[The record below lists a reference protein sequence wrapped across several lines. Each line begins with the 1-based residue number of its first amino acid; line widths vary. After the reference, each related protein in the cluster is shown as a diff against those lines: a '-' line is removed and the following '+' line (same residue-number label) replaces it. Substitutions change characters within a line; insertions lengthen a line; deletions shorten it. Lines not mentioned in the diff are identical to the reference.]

1 MTPHL
6 KTRAVAKALYANYLK
21 RSEECLQTA
30 KDAFLKKSWN
40 AAAICCIHSSIAA
53 CDAMCIYYL
62 GQRHS
67 GENHNQA
74 VQLFRKIKNED
85 DLIIK
90 NAKRLSQLL
99 STKNMAEYEER
110 LVFQIEAEKILKKS
124 ERFLVYVRKQ
134 RP

>member
-1 MTPHL
+1 MNPHL
-6 KTRAVAKALYANYLK
+6 KTKAVAKAFYANYLK

-67 GENHNQA
+67 GEDHNQA
-74 VQLFRKIKNED
+74 VQLFKKTKNED
-85 DLIIK
+85 DLILK
-90 NAKRLSQLL
+90 NSKRLSQLL
-99 STKNMAEYEER
+99 SIKNMAEYEER
-110 LVFQIEAEKILKKS
+110 LVFQTEAEKILKNC
-124 ERFLVYVRKQ
+124 ERFLAYVRKQ
-134 RP
+134 IP